1 MRILLLTP
9 SFPYPA
15 HQGGALRNLGL
26 IEGLIQAGHTVD
38 LAAFH
43 DDVAAAHSTPLAQSL
58 GALEVV
64 ATPSRSRRDRISS
77 LVTTLQADLALRLE
91 SPAMRAALR
100 RLLGAHTYDI
110 VQYEGLEMAIYLA
123 QARKL
128 APKAR
133 HLYDA
138 HNAEHML
145 QRTIARVER
154 MTLNRAPMA
163 IYSAVQSSR
172 LTRFERA
179 VCQQADAVIAVSEE
193 DASALAR
200 LAPDR
205 PISVVP
211 NGITIGDY
219 VEAPVTLDLG
229 PFALVFTGKMDYRPN
244 VDAVL
249 WFTEQ
254 VLPQIQE
261 IVPEVSLY
269 IVGQRPHGSLQWL
282 AQQPHIH
289 VTGFVTSVQPFLH
302 AAAAYVAPLRMGSGT
317 RLKILEAMAA
327 GCAVVATT
335 AATSGLRDDVLD
347 SVIVAD
353 DADNFAQ
360 AVVRLLEGPELRA
373 SLSARARAAVQAY
386 DWEAIIPR
394 LLDAYAGLAH
404 G

>member
-26 IEGLIQAGHTVD
+26 IEGLIHAGHTVD
-38 LAAFH
+38 LATFH
-43 DDVAAAHSTPLAQSL
+43 DDVAAAQSTPLAQKL

-64 ATPSRSRRDRISS
+64 ATPGRSRRDRLRS
-77 LVTTLQADLALRLE
+77 LVTSLQPDLAFRLE
-91 SPAMRAALR
+91 SQTMRAALR
-100 RLLGAHTYDI
+100 RLFGLHSYDI
-110 VQYEGLEMAIYLA
+110 VQYEGLETAIYLP

-128 APKAR
+128 APRAC
-133 HLYDA
+133 HIYDA
-138 HNAEHML
+138 HNAEYIL
-145 QRTIARVER
+145 QRTIASVER
-154 MTLNRAPMA
+154 RTLKRTPMA
-163 IYSAVQSSR
+163 VYSAIQSGR

-179 VCQQADAVIAVSEE
+179 VCQQVNAVIAVSEE
-193 DASALAR
+193 DAAALAK
-200 LAPDR
+200 LAPER
-205 PISVVP
+205 PVSVVP
-211 NGITIGDY
+211 NGITTGDY
-219 VEAPVTLDLG
+219 VEAPATVDLG

-244 VDAVL
+244 IDAVL

-254 VLPQIQE
+254 VLPRIQE
-261 IVPEVSLY
+261 IVPDVTFH

-282 AQQPHIH
+282 TQQPHIH
-289 VTGFVTSVQPFLH
+289 VTGFVASVQPFLH

-327 GCAVVATT
+327 GCAVVATP
-335 AATSGLRDDVLD
+335 AAASGLRDDVLD

-353 DADNFAQ
+353 DADGFAQ
-360 AVVRLLEGPELRA
+360 AVIRLLEHPDRRA
-373 SLSARARAAVQAY
+373 TLSARARTAVQAY

-394 LLDAYAGLAH
+394 LLDVYAGLAH